1 MLICKRRKSQVLSPD
16 FIMSIIIF
24 SVILGLGIMLWNT
37 SCEKLTRYDDTEQMQ
52 KKVLYVSD
60 ILLNTQGVP
69 QNWNTTNVIMVGLKE
84 NNTDILDTDKII
96 SFKML
101 EYNHSKEVLGLGS
114 YEYFI
119 NITDPNGGP
128 LKVSGAITGT
138 AAVFARDNNDNIIKQ
153 LLENY
158 YDEWDYYWAG
168 PGTPSH
174 NARTMYNSSD
184 ATPPNE
190 RGLFTMLMS
199 NLSSYDTVI
208 IEAENSFDIDAADK
222 AALKN
227 FVDSGGILI
236 DIKDKKNAQMINH
249 FPGIPDGDAA
259 DNSDETGTMIKKDI
273 LLVGRDIGETVTFES
288 HKFRFSISDVDKA
301 IVESDGHSGT
311 CVVCLWYYGN
321 GKIYYLPDGSD
332 DSGDPI
338 DGMDMDGIE
347 LVFGS
352 NETTQAENIV
362 PVKRFILVR
371 NGQDIQ
377 RGIMTLYIYK

>member
-1 MLICKRRKSQVLSPD
+1 MLICKSRKSQVLSPD

-37 SCEKLTRYDDTEQMQ
+37 SCEKLTRYYDTEQMQ

-84 NNTDILDTDKII
+84 NNTGILDTDKII

-138 AAVFARDNNDNIIKQ
+138 AAVFARDTNDNIIKQ

-199 NLSSYDTVI
+199 NLSSYDTII

-259 DNSDETGTMIKKDI
+259 DNSDETGTIIKKDI
-273 LLVGRDIGETVTFES
+273 LLVGKDVGETITFES
-288 HKFRFSISDVDKA
+288 HKFRFNMSDVDKA

-311 CVVCLWYYGN
+311 CVVCRWYYGN

-352 NETTQAENIV
+352 NETAQAENIV

-371 NGQDIQ
+371 NGQEIQ